1 MRRHCMLKKAAL
13 MSALAVT
20 LAVPAWAQTTTSPTT
35 TTPPATT
42 TRPTPMA
49 SSNSTQIDAH
59 KLIGQSI
66 QNQADNKTVGKID
79 SVMLD
84 SSGKVQR
91 VVVGVGGF
99 LGMGK
104 KDVAIDWNQI
114 QVTDNGRKVVMNA
127 DKNQLKAMPEYAWP
141 KDHGRGSVWTA
152 SDSDRRA
159 PATTSSGSSG
169 VSTGTGM
176 SSPNAPADSAAPRT
190 QR

>member
-49 SSNSTQIDAH
+49 SNSTQIDAH

-91 VVVGVGGF
+91 VLVVVGGF
-99 LGMGK
+99 L
-104 KDVAIDWNQI
+104 
-114 QVTDNGRKVVMNA
+114 
-127 DKNQLKAMPEYAWP
+127 
-141 KDHGRGSVWTA
+141 
-152 SDSDRRA
+152 
-159 PATTSSGSSG
+159 
-169 VSTGTGM
+169 
-176 SSPNAPADSAAPRT
+176 
-190 QR
+190 

>member
-1 MRRHCMLKKAAL
+1 MLKKAAL
-13 MSALAVT
+13 MSALAAT
-20 LAVPAWAQTTTSPTT
+20 LAVPAWAQTTSPTT
-35 TTPPATT
+35 TPT
-42 TRPTPMA
+42 TRPAPTA
-49 SSNSTQIDAH
+49 SNSSQIDAH

-99 LGMGK
+99 LGIGK

-114 QVTDNGRKVVMNA
+114 QVMDNGRKVVMNA
-127 DKNQLKAMPEYAWP
+127 DKDQLKAMPEYTWP
-141 KDHGRGSVWTA
+141 KEHGRGSVWTA
-152 SDSDRRA
+152 SDTSR

-169 VSTGTGM
+169 ASTTTTPGT
-176 SSPNAPADSAAPRT
+176 SAPKR
-190 QR
+190 